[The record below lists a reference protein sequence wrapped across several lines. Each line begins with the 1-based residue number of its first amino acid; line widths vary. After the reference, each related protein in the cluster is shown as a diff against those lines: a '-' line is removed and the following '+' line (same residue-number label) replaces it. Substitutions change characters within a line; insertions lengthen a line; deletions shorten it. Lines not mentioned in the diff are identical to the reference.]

1 MLTSPAGRGRNEPF
15 CSLNRLVHG
24 QEHTLA
30 TCLSITELLSG
41 SQCPQE
47 RDAHSYLGQRRLSSM
62 PSHLSG
68 PSPHTP
74 LCPLL
79 SGRIRTSAAPGVRM
93 CFLVSESLLMQKPL
107 PGPPSF
113 SFPLVH
119 LEKLH
124 SSYKKTVLRPSPQ
137 ETTQTPHLDLLL
149 SSRATPTLFCHIVFF
164 LLTWMGVDG
173 A

>member
-1 MLTSPAGRGRNEPF
+1 MARSTHWQLVSLSPNSSVAPSVLKNGMHTPSVLT
-15 CSLNRLVHG
+15 
-24 QEHTLA
+24 
-30 TCLSITELLSG
+30 
-41 SQCPQE
+41 
-47 RDAHSYLGQRRLSSM
+47 GQRRLSSM
-62 PSHLSG
+62 PSRLSG

-113 SFPLVH
+113 SFPLLH

-124 SSYKKTVLRPSPQ
+124 SPYKKTVLRPSPQ

-149 SSRATPTLFCHIVFF
+149 SSWATPTLFCHIIFF
-164 LLTWMGVDG
+164 LLTLMGVDG